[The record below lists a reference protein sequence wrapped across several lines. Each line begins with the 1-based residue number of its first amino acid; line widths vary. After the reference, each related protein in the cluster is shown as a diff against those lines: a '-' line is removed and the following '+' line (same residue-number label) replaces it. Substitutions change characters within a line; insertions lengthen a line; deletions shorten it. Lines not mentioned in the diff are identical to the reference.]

1 MILYRNISIFMDGVS
16 VFIRKLRVVMIFLR
30 MVIFLYLNLFVSV
43 LINGFGKGE
52 LIIKKFCIL

>member
-30 MVIFLYLNLFVSV
+30 MVIFLYLNLLVSV

-52 LIIKKFCIL
+52 LIIKKLCIL